1 MEPLK
6 TSQEPPSRTSS
17 LATRLFV
24 SATAWVVVIL
34 LITGIVLS
42 SVYRAAS
49 ERAFDR
55 RLNLYLRTIVAEVA
69 TPDST
74 PDQFQ
79 SLGEP
84 LFELPLSGW
93 YWQVARTDGDKPD
106 VRASRSL
113 WDKKLPKLEEQGNEL
128 TAAGIRIGYVDG
140 PEGQTL
146 RMVERPVDLG
156 ADGKFLVM
164 VAGDASEI
172 FEETRAFDYYLGG
185 TFAALSIV
193 LVLTTIFQV
202 RFGLA
207 PLKRISDSIADIRS
221 GRAERLEGEF
231 PVEIAPL
238 ARETN
243 ALIDANR
250 EIVERARTH
259 VGNLAHAI
267 KTPLSVIVNE
277 ASARSGDPFAEKV
290 LEQTHVMRDQVAHHL
305 ERARIAARLTIIGT
319 VTEVAPVIEALRR
332 TMEKIHRDRDIAIE
346 VEADTSAKFRGERQD
361 IEEMAGNLV
370 DNACK
375 WAESRVFIEV
385 LVERGSGLAARGG
398 EEGASMLRII
408 VDDDGRGLSPDERAT
423 VSRRG
428 ARLDESKPGSGLGLS
443 IVVDLAALY
452 GGSLTLGTAP
462 IGGLRAELVLPG
474 V

>member
-1 MEPLK
+1 M
-6 TSQEPPSRTSS
+6 RGSS
-17 LATRLFV
+17 LATRLFL

-34 LITGIVLS
+34 IITGVILS
-42 SVYRAAS
+42 SVYRNAT

-55 RLNLYLRTIVAEVA
+55 RLNLYLRTLIAEVA
-69 TPDST
+69 TPDE
-74 PDQFQ
+74 PLDQQFQ

-93 YWQVARTDGDKPD
+93 YWQIVRTDEKAETK
-106 VRASRSL
+106 ASRSL
-113 WDKKLPKLEEQGNEL
+113 WDKKLPKLEDIGAEL
-128 TAAGIRIGYVDG
+128 TPAGIRLGYVDG
-140 PEGQTL
+140 PEGQDL
-146 RMVERPVDLG
+146 RVVERPVDLG
-156 ADGKFLVM
+156 ADGKYLVS

-172 FEETRAFDYYLGG
+172 FDEIRAFDYYLGG
-185 TFAALSIV
+185 TFAALGIV
-193 LVLTTIFQV
+193 LLLTTIFQV

-207 PLKRISDSIADIRS
+207 PLKRISESIADIRS
-221 GRAERLEGEF
+221 GRAERLEGQF

-277 ASARSGDPFAEKV
+277 ASAHTVDPFANKV
-290 LEQTHVMRDQVAHHL
+290 LEQAFVMRDQVAHHL
-305 ERARIAARLTIIGT
+305 ERARIAARVTIVGT
-319 VTEVAPVIEALRR
+319 VTEVAPAIEALRR
-332 TMEKIHRDRDIAIE
+332 TMEKIHRDRRVNIA
-346 VEADTSAKFRGERQD
+346 VKADPHAKFRGERQD
-361 IEEMAGNLV
+361 LEEMAGNLV

-375 WAESRVFIEV
+375 WAASQVFIEV
-385 LVERGSGLAARGG
+385 RTESPAEPGTGPR
-398 EEGASMLRII
+398 LRLI
-408 VDDDGRGLSPDERAT
+408 VDDDGRGLSAAERAQ

-428 ARLDESKPGSGLGLS
+428 QRLDESKPGSGLGLS
-443 IVVDLAALY
+443 IVVDLAGLY
-452 GGSLTLGTAP
+452 GGSLVLGDAP

-474 V
+474 I

>member
-1 MEPLK
+1 MDTAHPQRD
-6 TSQEPPSRTSS
+6 TSRRRSS
-17 LATRLFV
+17 LATRLFL
-24 SATAWVVVIL
+24 SATAWVVIIL
-34 LITGIVLS
+34 ALTGIVLS
-42 SVYRAAS
+42 SVYRQAT

-69 TPDST
+69 SPDDP
-74 PDQFQ
+74 PDKQFQ

-84 LFELPLSGW
+84 LFDLPLSGW
-93 YWQVARTDGDKPD
+93 YWQVTRTDTERPD

-113 WDKKLPKLEEQGNEL
+113 WDKKLPSLEDLGDEL
-128 TAAGIRIGYVDG
+128 SPAGVRIGYADG
-140 PEGQTL
+140 PENQDL
-146 RMVERPVDLG
+146 RMVERPIDLG
-156 ADGKFLVM
+156 PDGKFVVT
-164 VAGDASEI
+164 VAGDAGEI

-185 TFAALSIV
+185 TFVALSIV

-202 RFGLA
+202 RYGLA
-207 PLKRISDSIADIRS
+207 PLKRISDAIADIRS

-243 ALIDANR
+243 ALIDANK

-277 ASARSGDPFAEKV
+277 AAGRGGDPLATKV
-290 LEQTHVMRDQVAHHL
+290 LEQADLMRDQVAHHL
-305 ERARIAARLTIIGT
+305 QRARIAARPTVIGT
-319 VTEVAPVIEALRR
+319 ISDVAPAIDALRR
-332 TMEKIHRDRDIAIE
+332 TMEKIHRDRGIMIE
-346 VEADTSAKFRGERQD
+346 AEIDAAARFRGERQD
-361 IEEMAGNLV
+361 FDEMIGNLV

-375 WAESRVFIEV
+375 WARSRVFIEARV
-385 LVERGSGLAARGG
+385 LTPPDPGERRLH
-398 EEGASMLRII
+398 IT
-408 VDDDGRGLSPDERAT
+408 VDDDGRGLSAAERGQ

-428 ARLDESKPGSGLGLS
+428 ERLDESKPGSGLGLS
-443 IVVDLAALY
+443 IVVELAALY
-452 GGSLTLGTAP
+452 GGGLTLGEAP

-474 V
+474 A

>member
-1 MEPLK
+1 M
-6 TSQEPPSRTSS
+6 RGSS
-17 LATRLFV
+17 LATRLFL

-34 LITGIVLS
+34 VITGVVLS
-42 SVYRAAS
+42 SVYRDAT

-55 RLNLYLRTIVAEVA
+55 RLNLYLRTLIAEVA
-69 TPDST
+69 TPDEP
-74 PDQFQ
+74 PDHQFQ

-93 YWQVARTDGDKPD
+93 YWQITRTDSEKAET
-106 VRASRSL
+106 RASRSL
-113 WDKKLPKLEEQGNEL
+113 WDKKLPKLDDSAEL
-128 TAAGIRIGYVDG
+128 TAAGVRLGYVDG
-140 PEGQTL
+140 PEGQNL

-156 ADGKFLVM
+156 ADGKFLVS
-164 VAGDASEI
+164 VAGDATEI
-172 FEETRAFDYYLGG
+172 FDETRSFDYYLGG
-185 TFAALSIV
+185 TFAALTIV
-193 LVLTTIFQV
+193 LLLTTIFQV

-277 ASARSGDPFAEKV
+277 ASAHAADPFATKV
-290 LEQTHVMRDQVAHHL
+290 LEQADVMRDQVAHHL
-305 ERARIAARLTIIGT
+305 ERARIAARLTVIGT
-319 VTEVAPVIEALRR
+319 VTEVAPAIEALRR
-332 TMEKIHRDRDIAIE
+332 TMEKIHRDRGVVIE
-346 VEADTSAKFRGERQD
+346 VVADAQARFRGEKQD
-361 IEEMAGNLV
+361 LEEMTGNLV

-375 WAESRVFIEV
+375 WAASRVFIEV
-385 LVERGSGLAARGG
+385 RVERPLQP
-398 EEGASMLRII
+398 GAGPLLRVI
-408 VDDDGRGLSPDERAT
+408 VDDDGRGLSAAERAQ
-423 VSRRG
+423 VARRG
-428 ARLDESKPGSGLGLS
+428 QRLDESKPGSGLGLS

-452 GGSLTLGTAP
+452 GGSLSLGNAP

-474 V
+474 A

>member
-1 MEPLK
+1 M
-6 TSQEPPSRTSS
+6 RRNS
-17 LATRLFV
+17 LATRLFL
-24 SATAWVVVIL
+24 SATIWVVVIL
-34 LITGIVLS
+34 VITGFVLS
-42 SVYRAAS
+42 SVYRDAT

-55 RLNLYLRTIVAEVA
+55 RLNLYLRTLIAEVA
-69 TPDST
+69 TPDEP
-74 PDQFQ
+74 PDRQFQ

-93 YWQVARTDGDKPD
+93 YWQITRTDTEKPEM
-106 VRASRSL
+106 RGSRSL
-113 WDKKLPKLEEQGNEL
+113 WDKKLPKLEDRGNEL
-128 TAAGIRIGYVDG
+128 TAAGIRLGYVDG

-146 RMVERPVDLG
+146 RIVERPVDLG
-156 ADGKFLVM
+156 ADGKFLVG

-172 FEETRAFDYYLGG
+172 FDETRSFDYYLGG
-185 TFAALSIV
+185 TFAALGIV
-193 LVLTTIFQV
+193 LLLTTIFQV

-207 PLKRISDSIADIRS
+207 PLKRISEAIADIRS
-221 GRAERLEGEF
+221 GRAERLEGNF
-231 PVEIAPL
+231 PVEIVAL

-277 ASARSGDPFAEKV
+277 ASTHGADPFAAKV
-290 LEQTHVMRDQVAHHL
+290 MEQAETMRSQVAHHL
-305 ERARIAARLTIIGT
+305 ERARIAARVTTVGT
-319 VTEVAPVIEALRR
+319 VTEVAPAIEALRR
-332 TMEKIHRDRDIAIE
+332 TMEKIHRARGILIE
-346 VEADTSAKFRGERQD
+346 AKADPQAKFRGERQD
-361 IEEMAGNLV
+361 LEEMAGNLV

-375 WAESRVFIEV
+375 WTSSRVFIEV
-385 LVERGSGLAARGG
+385 TVEPPAEPGG
-398 EEGASMLRII
+398 APMLRII
-408 VDDDGRGLSPDERAT
+408 VDDDGRGLSAAERAQ

-428 ARLDESKPGSGLGLS
+428 QRLDESKPGSGLGLS

-452 GGSLTLGTAP
+452 GGSLSLGHAP
-462 IGGLRAELVLPG
+462 IGGLRAELTLPG